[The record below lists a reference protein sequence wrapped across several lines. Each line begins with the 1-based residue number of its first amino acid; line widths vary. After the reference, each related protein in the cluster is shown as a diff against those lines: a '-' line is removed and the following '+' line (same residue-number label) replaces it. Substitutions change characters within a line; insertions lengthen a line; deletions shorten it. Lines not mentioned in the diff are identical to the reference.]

1 MLKTRV
7 NMKISVMCL
16 SAFVSAVLMSTIS
29 VVNVHAQKTTEIMA
43 ILNKFKN
50 YRYSNVSI
58 FSFRED
64 DGSIQG
70 LNMLLGPP
78 EPTLTDLAKAA
89 KKKDDIESYVLDPNS
104 LEEKEWRKIIA
115 DPSNKAYANYYNA
128 KVEWERKQFKK
139 AFLVTTRYKRGET
152 FKVVA
157 LLTQKTTESFYG
169 LEQDLDPPSD
179 VYLENA
185 LRKSSAPSGS
195 SAATLYDYCQ
205 NQVIQENVS
214 NVTSEAQGLD
224 GNTAFMGKVYGTTSM
239 VDEDN
244 IQQYIRISEGQ
255 PQDYKTGGDE
265 LTIGLVDLIRFRH
278 YEIARDP
285 VTGEIGEDSTYNK
298 SLPKYGVELKYGLD
312 EINYPSLWSER
323 MTLSVMWQSYKMG
336 VVLPTSGWSSLS
348 TELFSIERRL
358 TNAGFGV
365 YAGFNFPMKIVK
377 QSGVFDLSSSYVFG
391 DADFRP
397 APGSGSAEFPTGT
410 AYLPRF
416 HLQGHYSF
424 AIEIDDASFF
434 RFKLGGTFYSMENW
448 VQEPR
453 ENRLTGIWDT
463 VTVQNKFDPDEFRG
477 GISGK
482 VEYMA
487 LSNTVPWGAGIQF
500 FDGTILTNA
509 WLQVPFNDQFSVK
522 GEARMFR
529 TVLRDPL
536 PWEQESLFFPN
547 LQFIVTF

>member
-1 MLKTRV
+1 MLKT
-7 NMKISVMCL
+7 KAHISVLGLALFSCMFWGT
-16 SAFVSAVLMSTIS
+16 SS
-29 VVNVHAQKTTEIMA
+29 VYAQKTTEITA

-50 YRYSNVSI
+50 YRYSNISI

-78 EPTLTDLAKAA
+78 EPTLTDIAKAA
-89 KKKDDIESYVLDPNS
+89 KKKDEVESYVLDPNS
-104 LEEKEWRKIIA
+104 LEEKEWKKIIA
-115 DPSNKAYANYYNA
+115 DPSNKAYYKYYSE

-139 AFLVTTRYKRGET
+139 AFIVTDRYKRGEP
-152 FKVVA
+152 FKVFA

-169 LEQDLDPPSD
+169 LEQDLDPPSEI
-179 VYLENA
+179 YLENA
-185 LRKSSAPSGS
+185 LVKTAAPSGS
-195 SAATLYDYCQ
+195 SAATLYDYCK
-205 NQVIQENVS
+205 NQVIQENVV

-224 GNTAFMGKVYGTTSM
+224 GSTALIRKRYGVTNL

-244 IQQYIRISEGQ
+244 IQQYLRISEGQ
-255 PQDYKTGGDE
+255 PQDYRAGGDE

-278 YEIARDP
+278 YEMMRDP
-285 VTGEIGEDSTYNK
+285 ATGEVIDSTYNK

-323 MTLSVMWQSYKMG
+323 MTMSVMWQSYKMG
-336 VVLPTSGWSSLS
+336 IVLPTNGWSAL
-348 TELFSIERRL
+348 TTDVFNIDRRL
-358 TNAGFGV
+358 TNAGFGA
-365 YAGFNFPMKIVK
+365 YAGFNFPMKIVN
-377 QSGVFDLSSSYVFG
+377 QSGVFDLSTSYVFG

-397 APGSGSAEFPTGT
+397 APGTRNEFNTTGT
-410 AYLPRF
+410 AFLPRF

-424 AIEIDDASFF
+424 AINVDENSFF

-448 VQEPR
+448 VKEAR
-453 ENRLTGIWDT
+453 ENRETGIVDT
-463 VTVQNKFDPDEFRG
+463 VVVQNKFDPDEQIG

-487 LSNTVPWGAGIQF
+487 LSNTVPWGAGVQF

-509 WLQVPFNDQFSVK
+509 WLQVPFNNQFSVK

-529 TVLRDPL
+529 TVSRDPK
-536 PWEQESLFFPN
+536 PWEQASLFFPN

>member
-1 MLKTRV
+1 MLKT
-7 NMKISVMCL
+7 KAHISVLGLALFSCMFWGT
-16 SAFVSAVLMSTIS
+16 SS
-29 VVNVHAQKTTEIMA
+29 VYAQKTTEITA

-50 YRYSNVSI
+50 YRYSNISI
-58 FSFRED
+58 FSFREE

-78 EPTLTDLAKAA
+78 EPTLTDIAKAA
-89 KKKDDIESYVLDPNS
+89 KKKDEVESYVLDPNS
-104 LEEKEWRKIIA
+104 LDEKEWKKVIA
-115 DPSNKAYANYYNA
+115 DPSNKAYYKYYSE

-139 AFLVTTRYKRGET
+139 AFIVTDRYRRGEP
-152 FKVVA
+152 FKVFA
-157 LLTQKTTESFYG
+157 LLTQKTTESYYG
-169 LEQDLDPPSD
+169 LEQDLDPPSEI
-179 VYLENA
+179 YLENA
-185 LRKSSAPSGS
+185 LVKTAAPSGS
-195 SAATLYDYCQ
+195 SAATLYDYCK
-205 NQVIQENVS
+205 NQVIQENVV

-224 GNTAFMGKVYGTTSM
+224 GSTALIRKRYGVTNL

-244 IQQYIRISEGQ
+244 IQQYLRISEGQ
-255 PQDYKTGGDE
+255 PQDYRAGGDE

-278 YEIARDP
+278 YEMMRDP
-285 VTGEIGEDSTYNK
+285 ATGEVIDSTYNK

-323 MTLSVMWQSYKMG
+323 MTMSVMWQSYKMG
-336 VVLPTSGWSSLS
+336 IVLPTNGWSAL
-348 TELFSIERRL
+348 TTDVFNIDRRL
-358 TNAGFGV
+358 TNAGFGA
-365 YAGFNFPMKIVK
+365 YAGFNFPMKIVN
-377 QSGVFDLSSSYVFG
+377 QSGVFDLSTSYVFG

-397 APGSGSAEFPTGT
+397 APGTQNNNNLTGT
-410 AYLPRF
+410 AFLPRF

-424 AIEIDDASFF
+424 AVNVDENSFF

-448 VQEPR
+448 VKEAR
-453 ENRLTGIWDT
+453 ENRETGIVDT
-463 VTVQNKFDPDEFRG
+463 VVVQNKFDPDEQIG

-487 LSNTVPWGAGIQF
+487 LSNTVPWGAGVQF

-509 WLQVPFNDQFSVK
+509 WLQVPFNNQFSVK

-529 TVLRDPL
+529 TVSRDPK
-536 PWEQESLFFPN
+536 PWEQASLFFPN

>member
-1 MLKTRV
+1 MLKT
-7 NMKISVMCL
+7 KAHISVLGLALFSCMFWGT
-16 SAFVSAVLMSTIS
+16 SS
-29 VVNVHAQKTTEIMA
+29 VYAQKTTEITA

-50 YRYSNVSI
+50 YRYSNISI
-58 FSFRED
+58 FSFREE

-78 EPTLTDLAKAA
+78 EPILTEQAKSAP
-89 KKKDDIESYVLDPNS
+89 KKDDVESYVLDPNS
-104 LEEKEWRKIIA
+104 LTDGEVKKLLA
-115 DPSNKAYANYYNA
+115 DPKNKAYYKYYSE

-139 AFLVTTRYKRGET
+139 AFIVTDRYKRGEP
-152 FKVVA
+152 FKVFA

-169 LEQDLDPPSD
+169 LEQDLDPPSEI
-179 VYLENA
+179 YLENA
-185 LRKSSAPSGS
+185 LVKTAAPSGS
-195 SAATLYDYCQ
+195 SAATLYDYCK
-205 NQVIQENVS
+205 NQVIQENVV

-224 GNTAFMGKVYGTTSM
+224 GSTALIRKRYGVTNL

-244 IQQYIRISEGQ
+244 IQQYLRISEGQ
-255 PQDYKTGGDE
+255 PQDYRTGGDE

-278 YEIARDP
+278 YEMMRDP
-285 VTGEIGEDSTYNK
+285 ATGEVIDSTYNK

-323 MTLSVMWQSYKMG
+323 MTMSVMWQSYKMG
-336 VVLPTSGWSSLS
+336 IVLPTNGWSAL
-348 TELFSIERRL
+348 TTDVFNIDRRL
-358 TNAGFGV
+358 TNAGFGA
-365 YAGFNFPMKIVK
+365 YAGFNFPMKIVN
-377 QSGVFDLSSSYVFG
+377 QSGVFDLSTSYVFG

-397 APGSGSAEFPTGT
+397 APGTVNQFNPTGT
-410 AYLPRF
+410 AFLPRF

-424 AIEIDDASFF
+424 AVNVDENSFF

-448 VQEPR
+448 VKKER
-453 ENRLTGIWDT
+453 ENLETRMMDT
-463 VTVQNKFDPDEFRG
+463 VVVQNPNDPDEQIG

-487 LSNTVPWGAGIQF
+487 LSNTVPWGAGVQF

-529 TVLRDPL
+529 TVSRDPK
-536 PWEQESLFFPN
+536 PWEQASLFFPN

>member
-1 MLKTRV
+1 MRNIKV
-7 NMKISVMCL
+7 NMKISVL
-16 SAFVSAVLMSTIS
+16 SLWALFLASTML
-29 VVNVHAQKTTEIMA
+29 VNVNDLHAQKTTEITA
-43 ILNKFKN
+43 ILSKFKN

-78 EPTLTDLAKAA
+78 EPILTDIAKGA
-89 KKKDDIESYVLDPNS
+89 KKKDEIESYVLDPNS
-104 LEEKEWRKIIA
+104 LDEKEWKKYMA
-115 DPSNKAYANYYNA
+115 DPANKAYYKYYSE

-139 AFLVTTRYKRGET
+139 AFLVTGRYKRGEE
-152 FKVVA
+152 FKVIA

-195 SAATLYDYCQ
+195 SAATLYDYCA
-205 NQVIQENVS
+205 NQVIQENVI

-224 GNTAFMGKVYGTTSM
+224 GDTKLIRPKYGVTNL

-278 YEIARDP
+278 YEMMRDP
-285 VTGEIGEDSTYNK
+285 ATGEIVDSTYNK
-298 SLPKYGVELKYGLD
+298 ALPKYGVELKYGLD

-336 VVLPTSGWSSLS
+336 VVLPTNGWSSLS
-348 TELFSIERRL
+348 KDLFNIDRRL

-365 YAGFNFPMKIVK
+365 YAGFNFPMKIVN

-397 APGSGSAEFPTGT
+397 APGSSSIENPLGT

-424 AIEIDDASFF
+424 AIKIDESSFF

-448 VQEPR
+448 VREPR
-453 ENRLTGIWDT
+453 ENRTTGIWDT
-463 VTVQNKFDPDEFRG
+463 VTVQNKYDPDEFRG

-487 LSNTVPWGAGIQF
+487 LSNTVPWGASIQF

-529 TVLRDPL
+529 TALRDPL
-536 PWEQESLFFPN
+536 EWEQESLFFPN

>member
-1 MLKTRV
+1 MLKT
-7 NMKISVMCL
+7 KAHISVLGLALL
-16 SAFVSAVLMSTIS
+16 SCMVWSSTT
-29 VVNVHAQKTTEIMA
+29 VYAQKTTEITA

-78 EPTLTDLAKAA
+78 EPILTEQAKAA
-89 KKKDDIESYVLDPNS
+89 KKKDEVESFVLDPNS
-104 LEEKEWRKIIA
+104 LDDKEQKKLLGDIN
-115 DPSNKAYANYYNA
+115 NKAYYKYYSE

-139 AFLVTTRYKRGET
+139 AFIVTDRYKRGEP
-152 FKVVA
+152 FKVFA

-169 LEQDLDPPSD
+169 LEQDLDPPSEI
-179 VYLENA
+179 YLENA
-185 LRKSSAPSGS
+185 LVKTAAPSGS
-195 SAATLYDYCQ
+195 SAATLYDYCK
-205 NQVIQENVS
+205 NQVIQENVV

-224 GNTAFMGKVYGTTSM
+224 GSTTLIRKRYGVTNL

-244 IQQYIRISEGQ
+244 IQQYLRISEGQ
-255 PQDYKTGGDE
+255 PQDYRTGGDE

-278 YEIARDP
+278 YEMMRDP
-285 VTGEIGEDSTYNK
+285 ATGEVIDSTYNK

-323 MTLSVMWQSYKMG
+323 MTMSVMWQSYKMG
-336 VVLPTSGWSSLS
+336 IVLPTNGWSAL
-348 TELFSIERRL
+348 TTDVFNIDRRL
-358 TNAGFGV
+358 TNAGFGA
-365 YAGFNFPMKIVK
+365 YAGFNFPMKIVN
-377 QSGVFDLSSSYVFG
+377 QSGVFDLSTSYVFG

-397 APGSGSAEFPTGT
+397 APGTQNNNNLTGT
-410 AYLPRF
+410 AFLPRF

-424 AIEIDDASFF
+424 AVNVDENSFF

-448 VQEPR
+448 VKEAR
-453 ENRLTGIWDT
+453 ENRETGIVDT
-463 VTVQNKFDPDEFRG
+463 VVVQNKFDPDEQIG

-487 LSNTVPWGAGIQF
+487 LSNTVPWGAGVQF

-509 WLQVPFNDQFSVK
+509 WLQVPFNNQFSVK

-529 TVLRDPL
+529 TVSRDPK
-536 PWEQESLFFPN
+536 PWEQASLFFPN